1 MAEKTDR
8 DTSRSVTPV
17 TVAGTAAAALS
28 PYVLDE
34 NTKIFFAGK
43 PAKTERDM
51 SRSIFLVGTPYQ
63 YAGLD
68 DKTFTK
74 TLAEF
79 VKQAQKQEEELDSTV
94 YYKILPGLD
103 DAKRRFAEHK
113 GDPRYRLNGCAGIEA
128 YIRELGLK
136 PATVRKWRQ
145 RAKERLLPRE
155 GKLPRLTGVQ
165 AEVAQALIGQGCKPN
180 EARMLARAANGA
192 NFQECFKSALAQRAG
207 LVAHT
212 TEQAAANPAT
222 EPVKDKPAAKPTLK
236 MWREQQIAIGK
247 FRLKY
252 FGNAAQDFV
261 DRQRLS
267 FASSPFKKVL
277 GLIGNPDHADDLA
290 AMAATLR
297 AAAENLALLANVM
310 EPELNSATA
319 SPKANAASEAHAK
332 AIYPK
337 NCKYIYVPG
346 AIAEF
351 APLACNPYKHC
362 GHKCKYCY
370 VPSATKQDRDE
381 FNSDAIPRDEFIEL
395 LTNDALKYKA
405 GGVTD
410 QVLLSYSSDPYHTG
424 DTSLTRETIQAIQA
438 NSDLGICILTKGGT
452 RALRDLDLF
461 RLDKDCFATSLSST
475 NAALLKEWE
484 PDSPSK
490 EDRMDALKTF
500 HDAGIFTWVSLEPV
514 ITPASSLA
522 VIEAT
527 HPYVDLYKTG
537 KMNARG
543 TPSHRDTRTWTGKPT

>member
-1 MAEKTDR
+1 
-8 DTSRSVTPV
+8 
-17 TVAGTAAAALS
+17 
-28 PYVLDE
+28 
-34 NTKIFFAGK
+34 
-43 PAKTERDM
+43 
-51 SRSIFLVGTPYQ
+51 
-63 YAGLD
+63 
-68 DKTFTK
+68 
-74 TLAEF
+74 
-79 VKQAQKQEEELDSTV
+79 
-94 YYKILPGLD
+94 
-103 DAKRRFAEHK
+103 
-113 GDPRYRLNGCAGIEA
+113 
-128 YIRELGLK
+128 
-136 PATVRKWRQ
+136 
-145 RAKERLLPRE
+145 
-155 GKLPRLTGVQ
+155 
-165 AEVAQALIGQGCKPN
+165 
-180 EARMLARAANGA
+180 
-192 NFQECFKSALAQRAG
+192 
-207 LVAHT
+207 
-212 TEQAAANPAT
+212 
-222 EPVKDKPAAKPTLK
+222 
-236 MWREQQIAIGK
+236 
-247 FRLKY
+247 
-252 FGNAAQDFV
+252 
-261 DRQRLS
+261 
-267 FASSPFKKVL
+267 
-277 GLIGNPDHADDLA
+277 
-290 AMAATLR
+290 MAATLR
-297 AAAENLALLANVM
+297 AAAENLVLLADVM

-319 SPKANAASEAHAK
+319 SPKAKAASEAHAK

-490 EDRMDALKTF
+490 EDRMDALNAF

-543 TPSHRDTRTWTGKPT
+543 TPLPPGYKDVDWKAYVIDCVYRCESLGKKLYVKESLQGHLPEGFVNEMRMTQHF